1 MIKRKSYDSSLLTGG
16 QIRAARALLRWSAQD
31 LADRSRLGVATIRRA
46 EALEGAVEMTPANAE
61 LVTRTLESAGI
72 DFTNG
77 DAPGVRL
84 KAKRRGQAK

>member
-46 EALEGAVEMTPANAE
+46 EALDGPVEMTPANAQ
-61 LVTRTLESAGI
+61 LVTRTLEAAGVE
-72 DFTNG
+72 FTNG
-77 DAPGVRL
+77 NAPGVRL
-84 KAKRRGQAK
+84 KKQRT